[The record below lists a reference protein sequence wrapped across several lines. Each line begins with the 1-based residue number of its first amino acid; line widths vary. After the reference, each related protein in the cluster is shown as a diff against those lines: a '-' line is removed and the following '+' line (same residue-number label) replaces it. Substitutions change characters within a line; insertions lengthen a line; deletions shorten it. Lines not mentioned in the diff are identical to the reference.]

1 MSDQKHRH
9 LYELT
14 MLCQDFEILRVLGKG
29 CAGNVLLARRAGY
42 EGQLYAIKAIHKR
55 HVLAHRELAHTLTE
69 QKILREVALAN
80 DNPFVVRLSWS
91 FQDPENLFL
100 VLDFHPGG
108 DLATQLSRFGRLG
121 KDRTRFYAAEIVEGL
136 EGLHAAGVV
145 YRDLKPENIL
155 LDAQGHI
162 VLTDFGLSK
171 QFERR
176 KQKPRKFEP
185 HPLDGAPR
193 PPIIPWGFDDRL
205 GCIPCPPKPPK
216 DILEDETTT
225 SFCGTAEYLAPE
237 VLLGNAYSYP
247 VDLWSLGTMVY
258 EMLMGVVTDLSIGVL
273 YVADCLRFTRL
284 LSTAKITASC
294 TSACCMNRSS

>member
-1 MSDQKHRH
+1 M
-9 LYELT
+9 
-14 MLCQDFEILRVLGKG
+14 LGKG
-29 CAGNVLLARRAGY
+29 CAGKVLLARRPDR

-69 QKILREVALAN
+69 QKILREIAMAN

-91 FQDPENLFL
+91 FQDAENLFL
-100 VLDFHPGG
+100 VLDFHSGG

-136 EGLHAAGVV
+136 EGLHALGVV

-155 LDAQGHI
+155 LDALGHI

-171 QFERR
+171 QFER
-176 KQKPRKFEP
+176 KKPQKGPSPPWLTERSASSP
-185 HPLDGAPR
+185 VLLGRSASPDQIDGP
-193 PPIIPWGFDDRL
+193 
-205 GCIPCPPKPPK
+205 
-216 DILEDETTT
+216 ETTT

-237 VLLGNAYSYP
+237 VLLGSAYSYP

-258 EMLMGVVTDLSIGVL
+258 EMLMGVVRGIGISTD
-273 YVADCLRFTRL
+273 TR
-284 LSTAKITASC
+284 C
-294 TSACCMNRSS
+294 

>member
-1 MSDQKHRH
+1 MQYYA
-9 LYELT
+9 L
-14 MLCQDFEILRVLGKG
+14 QDFEILRVLGKG
-29 CAGNVLLARRAGY
+29 CAGKVLLARHSDY
-42 EGQLYAIKAIHKR
+42 EGQLYAIKAIHKK

-69 QKILREVALAN
+69 QKILREVATAD

-121 KDRTRFYAAEIVEGL
+121 KDRTRFYAAEIVQGL

-162 VLTDFGLSK
+162 ILTDFGLSK

-176 KQKPRKFEP
+176 KA
-185 HPLDGAPR
+185 PLTTRQATTLHRRG
-193 PPIIPWGFDDRL
+193 GSSSQSEY
-205 GCIPCPPKPPK
+205 
-216 DILEDETTT
+216 EDEVTA

-237 VLLGNAYSYP
+237 VLLGGTYSYP
-247 VDLWSLGTMVY
+247 VDLWSIGTMIY
-258 EMLMGVVTDLSIGVL
+258 EMLMGVVRLTS
-273 YVADCLRFTRL
+273 VAIAPASFSLTSNCFPLVDSL
-284 LSTAKITASC
+284 LQ
-294 TSACCMNRSS
+294 